1 MGDSLFIN
9 DDAILLFIVI
19 AALVAVLY
27 FLAFMLTEESSY
39 EYYNRKYE
47 EQKRQVYFDRYC
59 EKKPNKFLAKLAGIF
74 GYDINDERD
83 RRARRAREA
92 RERFQGTSYYGNGY
106 YDHLTSKAQ
115 QKAID
120 EQYAKICA
128 KREKERKLV
137 EELEYKAVGQMLNR
151 TFVITRD
158 SGGRNIK
165 KKDKQKI

>member
-9 DDAILLFIVI
+9 DDTILFFIAMAAFVVVMFLI
-19 AALVAVLY
+19 AY
-27 FLAFMLTEESSY
+27 MLTEESSY
-39 EYYNRKYE
+39 EYYSRKYE

-83 RRARRAREA
+83 RRSRREREA
-92 RERFQGTSYYGNGY
+92 RERFQNTAYYGNGY
-106 YDHLTSKAQ
+106 YDYPISKAQ

-158 SGGRNIK
+158 SGERNIK